1 MPPGLPPD
9 RFGLIPFRS
18 PLLRELLLLSFPVGT
33 EMFQFPTFPP
43 PVLCVHT
50 GVTPHN
56 GRRVSPFGH
65 PRINAFSA
73 ASRGLSQPDTSFIG
87 SRRQGIHRWL
97 FVAWKNKDARARYA
111 VLKGRGRDDAPAEA
125 GALGALQEDGTEN
138 DGTTELESG
147 GRNLRPLESQ
157 RTPSSECINWE
168 FSSGM
173 EVISL
178 ERR

>member
-1 MPPGLPPD
+1 M
-9 RFGLIPFRS
+9 
-18 PLLRELLLLSFPVGT
+18 
-33 EMFQFPTFPP
+33 
-43 PVLCVHT
+43 T
-50 GVTPHN
+50 GHDPS
-56 GRRVSPFGH
+56 RVSPFGDS
-65 PRINAFSA
+65 RIKARSA
-73 ASRGLSQPDTSFIG
+73 APRDFSQPPTSFIG
-87 SRRQGIHRWL
+87 IWRQGIHRWL

-168 FSSGM
+168 FSSGW
-173 EVISL
+173 
-178 ERR
+178 R